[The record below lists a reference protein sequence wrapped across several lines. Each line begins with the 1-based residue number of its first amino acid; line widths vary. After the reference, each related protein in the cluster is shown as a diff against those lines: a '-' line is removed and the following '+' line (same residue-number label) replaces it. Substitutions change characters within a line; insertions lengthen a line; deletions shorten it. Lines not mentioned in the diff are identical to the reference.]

1 MPRRISDDSLECCP
15 RKLRDQRWSLIGV
28 VRGFALVGAL
38 VLSTSIARAQKR
50 SDASTAT
57 DVNAVLDSFAKTDTV
72 WKRMERDRALLSS
85 ATSFRCSFDS
95 GKAGL
100 FGAVV
105 HGRPQVRLPVH
116 WEGMPALGGGR
127 GPEVAFDRVD
137 RADRRARAI
146 YESGV
151 ADVTVIAGYDYLS
164 LIEVD
169 NAGTTLYTIFSTQ
182 TPQDYSGSYW
192 DIELT
197 AAASNHWVGSV
208 PTTQTYPGKCHILE
222 VAP

>member
-1 MPRRISDDSLECCP
+1 
-15 RKLRDQRWSLIGV
+15 
-28 VRGFALVGAL
+28 
-38 VLSTSIARAQKR
+38 
-50 SDASTAT
+50 
-57 DVNAVLDSFAKTDTV
+57 
-72 WKRMERDRALLSS
+72 
-85 ATSFRCSFDS
+85 
-95 GKAGL
+95 
-100 FGAVV
+100 
-105 HGRPQVRLPVH
+105 
-116 WEGMPALGGGR
+116 MPALGGGR